1 MPESHFLP
9 ACEMPARPGPH
20 SFWDLQAALSAYFSL
35 VKKQLCSGA
44 WWGQEPLAL
53 PEACLERGR
62 PGVGGRDQSEPA
74 SWAHTMNLAEDLE
87 WGSGRLGW

>member
-1 MPESHFLP
+1 MFRGLVGAGTLGS
-9 ACEMPARPGPH
+9 ARG
-20 SFWDLQAALSAYFSL
+20 
-35 VKKQLCSGA
+35 
-44 WWGQEPLAL
+44 
-53 PEACLERGR
+53 LERGR